1 MDISVGAPGHGKFIV
16 DGMNSRYKQ
25 MLKLSMEKLS
35 NPKISQYYQMLIKFM
50 QVHEDEEDH

>member
-1 MDISVGAPGHGKFIV
+1 MIMDISAGAPGHGKYIV

-35 NPKISQYYQMLIKFM
+35 NPKLTRYYQMLIKFM
-50 QVHEDEEDH
+50 

>member
-1 MDISVGAPGHGKFIV
+1 MIMDISVGAPGHGTYYV
-16 DGMNSRYKQ
+16 DDMNSRYKQ

-50 QVHEDEEDH
+50 